1 MEITE
6 VRLTLKESEDRKL
19 KAFATITFDG
29 VFVVR
34 DLKVI
39 EGKKGLFV
47 AMPSR
52 KVTYPCSKCGHRN
65 ASRDRFCANC
75 GEKLIPRKEDTISEE
90 GRQSEHRD
98 IAHPITSETREY
110 IQKKVIA
117 AYQIECEKR
126 GKTIELAIG
135 KKEEGPDS

>member
-19 KAFATITFDG
+19 KAFATITFDSM
-29 VFVVR
+29 FVVR

-75 GEKLIPRKEDTISEE
+75 GEKLIPRKEDITSEE

-98 IAHPITSETREY
+98 IAHPITAETREY
-110 IQKKVIA
+110 IQGKVID
-117 AYQIECEKR
+117 AYKIECEKR
-126 GKTIELAIG
+126 GRAADLPVVE
-135 KKEEGPDS
+135 KEKGDNS